1 MRFWNDVTV
10 LICAACFAGAT
21 ACSDDGDTSD
31 QSNPLQPLA
40 GAPGFAGAAGASGNA
55 AASGGRGGSANAGV
69 AGSSGATEGPGSAGS
84 AGSAG
89 ATGNAPVAEADAG
102 AGDAGGEPAPA
113 VGFSDV
119 VTILQDNCGG
129 CHGTPGSF
137 LPAFAQT
144 DEDAAY
150 EVTQDTSN
158 NGDDLYYERII
169 ARGVVERTMP
179 PSCNG
184 GMLGADGCLSEE
196 DAALLEAWVEQGA
209 LP

>member
-69 AGSSGATEGPGSAGS
+69 AGSSGATEGPGS